1 MSVAQAG
8 IYDPRQLYRK
18 GAFMSGKIIMVL
30 LIGALSIFAQH
41 VAAAANY
48 SGVKYLQI
56 QASYGPLEF
65 VSDGNVIVRDPLG
78 NIVASGKTNERG
90 SFSAELS
97 PSQFNS
103 LPLKVVVTG
112 GRLVN
117 YSSEKKIGKKFI
129 GNLRGQLDRF
139 TEAPWAIVYLDLVST
154 IASTLEGEGI
164 SYDVA
169 VEMARQSLGINKG
182 APVWVLRFRNIYVDG
197 ERFTHVVS
205 GSGGFNPFVKKI
217 ATRVKN
223 GKPIVNL
230 KPKKYKTRGSSLKAA
245 NGISAAGN
253 AALSAAATESA
264 SLACSVPL
272 PNDSGSGNS
281 STKLVKDFGVIAAQ
295 ALLETAGA
303 PKGVVTLGKG
313 VTGMLLTG
321 SGSGSNPTL
330 DALKAVQKQ
339 LDCISS
345 QIAYLSSEI
354 KALGLQI
361 DLATA
366 AECEN
371 AITAN
376 YPEYAFLV
384 DIGGTKPL
392 DNTNAQLKNAVE
404 RWNPDGAVMTKC
416 DYGKAINNML
426 WGTSTLRDSAWQT
439 LNKIYQSE
447 GAWYTQADVQGLQ
460 VFLDNWSTLL
470 YQEFIL
476 SNEYYN
482 YNEKY
487 DDAKYRAGTS
497 QDFAPLCRYGSTST
511 DPTYCVY
518 FSNIHNT
525 YPADLYS
532 DEIAF
537 YGSGL
542 AVIPFPAGLALGV
555 GPNAYNPRYI
565 FEHKNYNGASEARYY
580 PLDAVK
586 ASIAYIPPLVNGE
599 SSCTFIPDS
608 VETFLCQR
616 NKHELALKSDQLN
629 SLKSSG
635 RGGIGAV
642 PYLLNALQSTPF
654 VKSQLLPEE
663 VGFFAADDVSVIKS
677 FNGLNSTIFTNAL
690 LNSAEVTASCSVGY
704 PSCKHYGSDKPIM
717 GTLLGRVWWP
727 GSGGA
732 TTYYPPNP
740 RTEEKPD
747 YMH

>member
-1 MSVAQAG
+1 MS
-8 IYDPRQLYRK
+8 K
-18 GAFMSGKIIMVL
+18 KIITIL
-30 LIGALSIFAQH
+30 LIVALSIFARTG
-41 VAAAANY
+41 AAAANVNE
-48 SGVKYLQI
+48 VKYLQI

-90 SFSAELS
+90 SFSAGLA
-97 PSQFNS
+97 PSQFNN

-129 GNLRGQLDRF
+129 GSLKGQLDRF

-154 IASTLEGEGI
+154 IASTLEREGI
-164 SYDVA
+164 SYGVG

-182 APVWVLRFRNIYVDG
+182 APVWVLRFRNVYVDG

-205 GSGGFNPFVKKI
+205 GSGGFNPYVKKI
-217 ATRVKN
+217 AIRVKN

-230 KPKKYKTRGSSLKAA
+230 KPKEYMTRGSSLKAA
-245 NGISAAGN
+245 NGVSAAGN
-253 AALSAAATESA
+253 AALSATATDSA
-264 SLACSVPL
+264 SLACLAPL
-272 PNDSGSGNS
+272 PNNSGSGNT

-321 SGSGSNPTL
+321 SGSGSDPTL
-330 DALKAVQKQ
+330 DALKAVQEQ

-354 KALGLQI
+354 KALNLQI
-361 DLATA
+361 SLGTA
-366 AECEN
+366 ADCED

-384 DIGGTKPL
+384 DMGGTKPL
-392 DNTNAQLKNAVE
+392 DNTNEQLKDAIE
-404 RWNPDGAVMTKC
+404 RWNPDSNEMSKC

-426 WGTSTLRDSAWQT
+426 WGTSTGRESAWQI

-447 GAWYTQADVQGLQ
+447 GAWYTQADVQELQ

-482 YNEKY
+482 YMEKY
-487 DDAKYRAGTS
+487 DTAKYRAGTS
-497 QDFAPLCRYGSTST
+497 QGFAPLCRYGSISE

-518 FSNIHNT
+518 FSNIQNA
-525 YPADLYS
+525 YPADLFS
-532 DEIAF
+532 DEIAI

-555 GPNAYNPRYI
+555 GPNAYNPGYI
-565 FEHKNYNGASEARYY
+565 FEHKIYNGALEAYY
-580 PLDAVK
+580 SPLDAVK
-586 ASIAYIPPLVNGE
+586 ASIAFIPPLVNGK
-599 SSCTFIPDS
+599 SNCTFIPDS

-616 NKHELALKSDQLN
+616 NKHELALKSDQLK

-677 FNGLNSTIFTNAL
+677 FGGFTSTIFTNAL
-690 LNSAEVTASCSVGY
+690 LNSAEVVASCFVSNPY
-704 PSCKHYGSDKPIM
+704 CKHYGSDKPIM
-717 GTLLGRVWWP
+717 GTLLGREWWT
-727 GSGGA
+727 GSSGA